1 MTKNLTNNT
10 SPVSKKWLVIS
21 IAIGAIFMSIIILAN
36 VFYKI
41 SFSEYSNEATR
52 IAQNS
57 NLQMAGKEYDKYV
70 DQRGDGVED
79 VFACGLFL
87 KCPIVENI
95 YLVNVESGNEMD
107 FLRGVL
113 TDSGYEID
121 ESDITGTY
129 SSNCILSE
137 SSRCSVSGKKLQ
149 YRASVF
155 IHEDADLDYEAR
167 VIVRVE
173 PEYGR

>member
-1 MTKNLTNNT
+1 MK
-10 SPVSKKWLVIS
+10 SKKL
-21 IAIGAIFMSIIILAN
+21 FLPLSIIVGVLALLFT
-36 VFYKI
+36 VGIVYKI

-70 DQRGDGVED
+70 DQRGDGIED
-79 VFACGLFL
+79 AFACGLFL

-95 YLVNVESGNEMD
+95 YLVNVESGSEMD

-113 TDSGYEID
+113 ADSGYEID
-121 ESDITGTY
+121 ESDITGAH
-129 SSNCILSE
+129 SSNCTLSE

-167 VIVRVE
+167 AIVRVE
-173 PEYGR
+173 PEYQR